1 MFGRMLRMMAVAG
14 FAMALVTSA
23 WAAGDDKEA
32 KSLRPEKQPK
42 IDQKQLEGFQKS
54 NAEIAELHASVQAKI
69 DELTATLG
77 QMGGASAKDK
87 RKLEKEERSLRGDI
101 IRDRRK
107 LDKLLEK
114 QIGPAEESYLENKGK
129 VDSYKDK
136 AKKAEEA
143 GDEKKALKLHQESA
157 KYNGATESA
166 KRKLDLLYYHTFF
179 AGDEILKD
187 GEEAGE

>member
-1 MFGRMLRMMAVAG
+1 MLRMMMVAG
-14 FAMALVTSA
+14 FSIAFVTSA
-23 WAAGDDKEA
+23 WGAGDDKEA

-42 IDQKQLEGFQKS
+42 VDQKQLEGFQKS
-54 NAEIAELHASVQAKI
+54 NKEIAELYASVQSKI
-69 DELTATLG
+69 DELAAVLG
-77 QMGGASAKDK
+77 QMEGASSKDK

-101 IRDRRK
+101 TRDRRK

-114 QIGPAEESYLENKGK
+114 QIGPTEETYLENKGK
-129 VDSYKDK
+129 VDSYKEK

-143 GDEKKALKLHQESA
+143 GDDKKAQKLFQESA
-157 KYNGATESA
+157 KYNGATEGA

-187 GEEAGE
+187 GE